1 MSPISRNADSCA
13 DKLCASFRH
22 LLPAVV
28 ALGLAGCAGKTYV
41 VLLPDDD
48 GSVGKVVVSASEG
61 STLLQSANEGANV
74 GGSAGKTFVVDRERL
89 SRDFGAA
96 LAAAPKKP
104 LTFLLYFES
113 GGAALTPQSQAE
125 LPKVRAEISSRPAPD
140 LSIVGHTDTLGDADA
155 NARLALKRAQLV
167 AELLGKLEVKPE
179 RITVVSHGEKNLL
192 VQTPDNT
199 DEPRNRRVEITVR

>member
-1 MSPISRNADSCA
+1 MSHSADSFA
-13 DKLCASFRH
+13 NRVFASFRY
-22 LLPAVV
+22 LLPAVLAL
-28 ALGLAGCAGKTYV
+28 ALGGCAGKTYV

-48 GSVGKVVVSASEG
+48 GSVGKVVVSAGEG
-61 STLLQSANEGANV
+61 STLLQTANEGANV

-89 SRDFGAA
+89 TRDFGAA

-104 LTFLLYFES
+104 LTFLLYFEA
-113 GGAALTPQSQAE
+113 GGAALTPQSLAE

-140 LSIVGHTDTLGDADA
+140 LSIIGHTDTAGDADA
-155 NARLALKRAQLV
+155 NARLALKRAELV
-167 AELLGKLEVKPE
+167 AELLGALGVLPE
-179 RITVVSHGEKNLL
+179 RISVVSHGEKNLL